1 MPAGSSRERDCR
13 SREVSTYAE
22 GGLSGRIEREPIA
35 IALSCVV
42 VIDTETGAVVEKTYA
57 ASPVYFPYVPG
68 FLSFR
73 EGPAV
78 LKAIGELK
86 KLPSVMVYDGCG
98 IAHPRGLGLA
108 SHMSI
113 LTGIP
118 SVGCAKSKLCGTCEE
133 PNTVRGSWTPVVF
146 QDETVGVCLRT
157 RNNVRPV
164 FVSPGSGF
172 DVQGAREVVE
182 RLIHGYRLPEP
193 TRLAHKYVT
202 QYKKEL
208 LGRKRIPAGPK
219 C

>member
-1 MPAGSSRERDCR
+1 MPHGSSGERDSR
-13 SREVSTYAE
+13 SHEVPPCDE
-22 GGLSGRIEREPIA
+22 GGLSTGLERDPIA

-57 ASPVYFPYVPG
+57 AVPVYFPYVPG

-86 KLPSVMVYDGCG
+86 KLPGVMVYDGCG
-98 IAHPRGLGLA
+98 IAHPRGFGLA

-118 SVGCAKSKLCGTCEE
+118 SVGCAKSKLCGTCGE

-172 DVQGAREVVE
+172 DVEGAREVVE
-182 RLIHGYRLPEP
+182 RLTCGYRLPEP

-208 LGRKRIPAGPK
+208 LGRECIPAGPK